1 MVVCIKVMLLLTWL
15 HYVKSVQIQSY
26 FWSIFSSIWTECK
39 KKKKKKNGPEKT
51 LHLDTFYTQCSSEYK
66 AFAIR
71 ETLQIK
77 LSHNEYKV

>member
-1 MVVCIKVMLLLTWL
+1 MTPLREKCPNTELFLVHIFL
-15 HYVKSVQIQSY
+15 HLDWMQKN
-26 FWSIFSSIWTECK
+26 
-39 KKKKKKNGPEKT
+39 KKKKNGPEKT